1 MKDEQNN
8 RKKSLSDEE
17 LLKVSGGHGQ
27 LPDLPC
33 STFKKQKNCEGW
45 DGTCVWDE
53 ATSTCKDK
61 PATAGKHLI
70 PSSVRSGIF
79 AAAWGWRRCRSSLSP
94 RQRGKT

>member
-1 MKDEQNN
+1 MVMKDERNN

-61 PATAGKHLI
+61 PATAGKQM
-70 PSSVRSGIF
+70 
-79 AAAWGWRRCRSSLSP
+79 A
-94 RQRGKT
+94 T